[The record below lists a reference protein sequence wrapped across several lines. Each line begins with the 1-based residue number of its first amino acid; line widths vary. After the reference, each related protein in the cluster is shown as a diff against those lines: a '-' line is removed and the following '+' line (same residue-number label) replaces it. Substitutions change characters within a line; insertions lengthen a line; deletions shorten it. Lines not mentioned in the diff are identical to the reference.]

1 MISNPYDGVPAEIQ
15 SVLQPLIGNFEY
27 HKVHE
32 RRHARTLQVLLE
44 KFTAGTLLELGTSD
58 VIPIALSRLAPKIE
72 MSVTNFDASQL
83 IDGKITLSAGD
94 DYVTVPAY
102 SLDLESEPLPINDG
116 TLDAVLCCEVVEHMD
131 VDPMYMLAEVNRV
144 LKKDGYLFLTT
155 PNATS
160 TQGIWKILRNIEP
173 YFFMQYHADRSP
185 YRHNYEYSVWSLT
198 KLLDAAGFKVEIW
211 TENSFEDAV
220 LDDIP
225 KLREIGYA
233 LPDSLIGDNI
243 FVVARKKGAVTN
255 RHPDPVYVQP
265 PKVKN
270 D

>member
-1 MISNPYDGVPAEIQ
+1 MISNSYEGIDPEIE
-15 SVLQPLIGNFEY
+15 SVLRPLIGDFDY

-32 RRHARTLQVLLE
+32 RRHARTLQVVLE
-44 KFTAGTLLELGTSD
+44 KFKSGKLLELGTSD
-58 VIPIALSRLAPKIE
+58 VIPIALSKLAPEIE
-72 MSVTNFDASQL
+72 ISVTNFDASQL
-83 IDGKITLSAGD
+83 SDGKINLCAGQD
-94 DYVTVPAY
+94 SIVVPAY
-102 SLDLESEPLPINDG
+102 SLDLESEPLPIEDG
-116 TLDAVLCCEVVEHMD
+116 ALDAVLCCEVLEHMD

-160 TQGIWKILRNIEP
+160 TQAIWKVLRNIEP

-198 KLLDAAGFKVEIW
+198 KLLEAAGFKIDIW
-211 TENSFEDAV
+211 TEDNFENPV
-220 LDDIP
+220 LDDVP
-225 KLREIGYA
+225 KLRGLGYA
-233 LPDSLIGDNI
+233 LPDKLIGDNI
-243 FVVARKKGAVTN
+243 FAVARKKGAVNN
-255 RHPDPVYVQP
+255 RYPDPVYVQP